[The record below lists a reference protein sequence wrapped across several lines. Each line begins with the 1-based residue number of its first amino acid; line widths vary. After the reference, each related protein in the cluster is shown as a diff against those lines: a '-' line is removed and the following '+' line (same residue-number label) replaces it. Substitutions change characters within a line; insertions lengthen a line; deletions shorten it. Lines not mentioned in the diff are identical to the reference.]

1 MHMTDGQQLPHTL
14 NLDERKKLSV
24 TAVAE
29 VVSFDEAEI
38 VLRTSLGTLV
48 VQGQELKLRQ
58 LTLEGGN
65 VAVEGQIDSLVY
77 EQTRQSGSVLRRF
90 FG

>member
-1 MHMTDGQQLPHTL
+1 MTDGQQLPHSL
-14 NLDERKKLSV
+14 SLDERKKLSV

-29 VVSFDEAEI
+29 VVSFDEEAI

-65 VAVEGQIDSLVY
+65 VAVEGKIDSLAY
-77 EQTRQSGSVLRRF
+77 EQTRQTGALLRRL

>member
-1 MHMTDGQQLPHTL
+1 MTDGQQLPHGL

-38 VLRTSLGTLV
+38 VLRTSLGPLV

-77 EQTRQSGSVLRRF
+77 EQTRQTGSVLRRF

>member
-1 MHMTDGQQLPHTL
+1 MTDGQQLPHGL

-77 EQTRQSGSVLRRF
+77 EQTRQTGSVLRRI

>member
-1 MHMTDGQQLPHTL
+1 MAEQLHLPHKLTL
-14 NLDERKKLSV
+14 NERKTLTMNGVS
-24 TAVAE
+24 E
-29 VVSFDEAEI
+29 VVSFDEDCV
-38 VLRTSLGTLV
+38 VLRTELGTLV

-77 EQTRQSGSVLRRF
+77 EQTRQTGSVLRRF

>member
-1 MHMTDGQQLPHTL
+1 MTDGQQMPHGL
-14 NLDERKKLSV
+14 NLDERKRLAV

-29 VVSFDEAEI
+29 VVSFDEESI
-38 VLRTSLGTLV
+38 VLRTSRGTLV
-48 VQGQELKLRQ
+48 VQGQDLKLRQ

-77 EQTRQSGSVLRRF
+77 EQTRQTGSLLRRF

>member
-1 MHMTDGQQLPHTL
+1 MTDGQQMPHGL
-14 NLDERKKLSV
+14 NLDQRKKLSV

-29 VVSFDEAEI
+29 VVSFDEEAI
-38 VLRTSLGTLV
+38 VLRTALGTLV

-58 LTLEGGN
+58 LTLDGGN
-65 VAVEGQIDSLVY
+65 VAVEGKIDSLVY
-77 EQTRQSGSVLRRF
+77 EQTRQTGGMMRRL

>member
-1 MHMTDGQQLPHTL
+1 MTDGQQLPHTL
-14 NLDERKKLSV
+14 NLDERKKLGV

-29 VVSFDEAEI
+29 VVSFDENEI

-65 VAVEGQIDSLVY
+65 VTVEGQIDSLVY
-77 EQTRQSGSVLRRF
+77 EQARQTGSVLRRF

>member
-1 MHMTDGQQLPHTL
+1 MTDGQQLPHGL

-65 VAVEGQIDSLVY
+65 GAVEGQIDSLVY
-77 EQTRQSGSVLRRF
+77 EQTRQTGSVLRRI

>member
-1 MHMTDGQQLPHTL
+1 MTDGQQLPHGL
-14 NLDERKKLSV
+14 SLDERKKLSV

-29 VVSFDEAEI
+29 VVSFDEEAI

-65 VAVEGQIDSLVY
+65 VAVEGKIDSLAY
-77 EQTRQSGSVLRRF
+77 EQTRQTGGMLHRL